1 MTPVVC
7 ANCRI
12 VIRLDPRDFP
22 RPYGWVGPWETTGLC
37 DDCYAKEYKAL
48 AGMVLDGD
56 ATLVKRERV

>member
-7 ANCRI
+7 ANCNK

-22 RPYGWVGPWETTGLC
+22 RPPGWEGPAVSHGLC
-37 DDCYAKEYKAL
+37 DACAKDAYRAL

-56 ATLVKRERV
+56 ATLVKGGRT